1 MFFIYAGNL
10 LKESH
15 QASDHR
21 EASVN
26 EFRPVLRRVVPAA
39 MLSTLIS
46 LAGLTDSLAQGT
58 VNFVGRNPTDC
69 EIAKAIVG
77 VAGPECAGPSDGTR
91 SLELGSVAEPA
102 SASASAPAPPPAP
115 PTPQAPRITAFAIAF
130 EYDSARLLP
139 EAHGLLDSISRVLK
153 SNDAGLSRFVIEG
166 HTDSRGNSSYNQKL
180 SERRAHSVAEY
191 LITVRGVAPERL
203 TWVGRGKTQP
213 LNPADPAAPENR
225 RVSIVNIGS

>member
-1 MFFIYAGNL
+1 MP
-10 LKESH
+10 
-15 QASDHR
+15 DHH

-39 MLSTLIS
+39 MLSALIS
-46 LAGLTDSLAQGT
+46 FAGLTDSLAQGT
-58 VNFVGRNPTDC
+58 VNFVGRDPSDC

-102 SASASAPAPPPAP
+102 SALAPAPPPAP

-130 EYDSARLLP
+130 EYDSARLRP

-180 SERRAHSVAEY
+180 SERRAHSVVEY
-191 LITVRGVAPERL
+191 LVTVRGVAPERL

-213 LNPADPAAPENR
+213 LNLADPAAPENR
-225 RVSIVNIGS
+225 RVTIVNIGS

>member
-1 MFFIYAGNL
+1 MFLIYPKNL
-10 LKESH
+10 LKESD
-15 QASDHR
+15 QTSDHR
-21 EASVN
+21 EAPVN
-26 EFRPVLRRVVPAA
+26 EFRPVLRRVGSAA

-46 LAGLTDSLAQGT
+46 VGGLTSSMAQGT
-58 VNFVGRNPTDC
+58 VNFVGRTPTDC

-91 SLELGSVAEPA
+91 SLQLGSVAQPE
-102 SASASAPAPPPAP
+102 APPPP

-130 EYDSARLLP
+130 EYDSARLRP

-153 SNDAGLSRFVIEG
+153 SNEAGLSRFVIEG

-180 SERRAHSVAEY
+180 SERRAQSVAEY
-191 LITVRGVAPERL
+191 LITVRGVAPDRL

-225 RVSIVNIGS
+225 RVTIVNIGS